1 MDNLINTINSEGF
14 PKIVKNY
21 FIELIEKENNI
32 DDIVEEYNEYLKSYN
47 TWKNI
52 KIDFDN
58 C

>member
-21 FIELIEKENNI
+21 FIELIEKKNNI

>member
-1 MDNLINTINSEGF
+1 MDNLINTINSEDF
-14 PKIVKNY
+14 PKIVKDY
-21 FIELIEKENNI
+21 FIELIEKKNNL